1 MVGVDAESW
10 VEAVRR
16 LFQALS
22 IGALQWD
29 CLEED
34 HLYEVQ
40 PPDLEWQ

>member
-1 MVGVDAESW
+1 MVWVDAESW

-22 IGALQWD
+22 VRALQWD
-29 CLEED
+29 RLEED